1 MIKKEI
7 VDGKVAVLYSP
18 GYGAGWSTWEY
29 EVGEQIIF
37 DPSIVYMV
45 QEMNKARDDGQLDLW
60 DSWVDN
66 IKDYCKEQYP
76 DMYTGGVEDLR
87 VAWVPEGTY
96 FRIDEYDGSESIEY
110 KEDDN
115 WIVA

>member
-1 MIKKEI
+1 MKKEI
-7 VDGKVAVLYSP
+7 RDGKVAVLYSP
-18 GYGAGWSTWEY
+18 GYGAGWSTWGY
-29 EVGEQIIF
+29 DYGNDIIF

-45 QEMNKARDDGQLDLW
+45 LEKKKAKDDGDLGLW
-60 DSWVDN
+60 ESWVDN
-66 IKDYCKEQYP
+66 IKAYCEKTYP
-76 DMYTGGVEDLR
+76 DLYLGAVEDLS
-87 VAWVPEGTY
+87 VVWIPEGTY